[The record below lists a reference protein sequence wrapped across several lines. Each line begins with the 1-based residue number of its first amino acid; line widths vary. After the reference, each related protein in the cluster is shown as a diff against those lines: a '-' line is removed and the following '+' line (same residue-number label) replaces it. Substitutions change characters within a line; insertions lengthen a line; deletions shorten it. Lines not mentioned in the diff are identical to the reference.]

1 MGIKRYR
8 SIGFAQLSFAF
19 IPEEDSRPSESVQL
33 SNVGSPGRTMDYY
46 AGVDLGATNI
56 RAAVANA
63 NANVIGTATCETPP
77 GPTGIAVTETV
88 LSAVRTSCDDA
99 GIDPQSIQVAGIGS
113 IGPIDLAAGV
123 IENPANLPNTID
135 RIPLTG
141 PLESLIGSD
150 RVLLRNDAD
159 AGLVGERFYGEYSP
173 DDMIY
178 VTISSGIGAGV
189 AVDGDLLSGWDGNA
203 GEIGHMVVDPSG
215 EMTCGCGRDG
225 HWEAYCSGNNIPK
238 YARQL
243 HEQHPI
249 ETDLPLPDPDSSSR
263 SDADSASDSDSDS
276 DSDSELSFDAADVFA
291 HAGTDDFAD
300 YVIERIAEWNA
311 VGMANL
317 AHTYAPIVIN
327 VGGAVALNNPDLVI
341 DPINERLS
349 ELVFTNVPD
358 VQLTTLSGDVVV
370 HGALASALLADGHT
384 RPDDPSQF
392 RK

>member
-1 MGIKRYR
+1 
-8 SIGFAQLSFAF
+8 
-19 IPEEDSRPSESVQL
+19 
-33 SNVGSPGRTMDYY
+33 MDYY

-63 NANVIGTATCETPP
+63 NANVIGTATCETPR

-88 LSAVRTSCDDA
+88 LSSVRSSCDDA
-99 GIDPQSIQVAGIGS
+99 GIDPKSIQVAGIGS

-150 RVLLRNDAD
+150 RVILRNDAD

-215 EMTCGCGRDG
+215 TMTCGCGHDG

-249 ETDLPLPDPDSSSR
+249 ETDLPLPDPDSSSSSNSESK
-263 SDADSASDSDSDS
+263 SDSNPSSSADPTTTSDSDSG
-276 DSDSELSFDAADVFA
+276 SDSEPSFDAADVFA

-300 YVIERIAEWNA
+300 YVIERIAEWNTI
-311 VGMANL
+311 GMANL

-327 VGGAVALNNPDLVI
+327 VGGAVALNNPELVI
-341 DPINERLS
+341 DPINEQLS

-384 RPDDPSQF
+384 RPENPSQF

>member
-1 MGIKRYR
+1 
-8 SIGFAQLSFAF
+8 
-19 IPEEDSRPSESVQL
+19 
-33 SNVGSPGRTMDYY
+33 MDYY

-56 RAAVANA
+56 RAAVANE
-63 NANVIGTATCETPP
+63 NANVIGSETCETPQ

-88 LSAVRTSCDDA
+88 LSAVRNSCDDA

-141 PLESLIGSD
+141 PLGSLIGSD
-150 RVLLRNDAD
+150 RVILRNDAD

-215 EMTCGCGRDG
+215 TMTCGCGRDG

-238 YARQL
+238 YAQQL
-243 HEQHPI
+243 HEQDPI
-249 ETDLPLPDPDSSSR
+249 ETDLPLPNPDSSSH
-263 SDADSASDSDSDS
+263 SDADSNSDSDSN
-276 DSDSELSFDAADVFA
+276 SEPSFDAAAVFA

-327 VGGAVALNNPDLVI
+327 VGGAVALNNPELVI

-384 RPDDPSQF
+384 RPEDPSQF